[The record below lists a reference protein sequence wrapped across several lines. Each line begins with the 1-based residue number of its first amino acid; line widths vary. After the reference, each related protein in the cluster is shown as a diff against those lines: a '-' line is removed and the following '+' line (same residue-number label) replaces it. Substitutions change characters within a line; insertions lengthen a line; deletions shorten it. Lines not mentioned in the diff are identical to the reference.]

1 MNALFNKRL
10 CRVALLLGTALIPQT
25 ALGNSVNSD
34 AERKFISAIDN
45 ISNSRI
51 DEALVQF
58 SELTREAPKFSLAKL
73 IYADLLAS
81 RSGIVRAIGDDSLL
95 AADKLK
101 ALKEEALARVKYHQQ
116 NAIDDNKLPKDLVQ
130 MTPDMPYAIM
140 VDINQSRLY
149 LFANKN
155 GEPKLIRDY
164 YASSGKAGADKYVKG
179 DNKTPLG
186 VYFITGRIP
195 ASKLPSKY
203 GAGALPLNYPNS
215 LDLQMNKTGNG
226 IWLHGSPVETYSRP
240 PQASEGCVSLT
251 NIDFTE
257 LDALVNIK
265 TTPVVIGRNL
275 KWVDKVQW
283 RKQQLEFNQLIKDWE
298 ADWESREAQKY
309 ITYYSPDFKT
319 HKDDF
324 TSWTTRRARAN
335 AQKAYININISNLS
349 LFTYPDE
356 PGMLVA
362 SFSQEYQSDNYQGK
376 EFKRQYWRKE
386 GSAWK
391 VVYEGLPSKGNP

>member
-1 MNALFNKRL
+1 MNALITKRVS
-10 CRVALLLGTALIPQT
+10 RAILLLTTILLPQLAL
-25 ALGNSVNSD
+25 AENVNSD

-45 ISNSRI
+45 ISNNRI
-51 DEALVQF
+51 DEAISQF
-58 SELTREAPKFSLAKL
+58 SELTRQAPKFSLAKL

-81 RSGIVRAIGDDSLL
+81 RSGVVRAIDTNSYLEPS
-95 AADKLK
+95 KLK

-116 NAIDDNKLPKDLVQ
+116 KNIENRLPKDLVQ
-130 MTPDMPYAIM
+130 MTPDMPYAIV
-140 VDINQSRLY
+140 VDITQSRLY
-149 LFANKN
+149 LFANE
-155 GEPKLIRDY
+155 GGVPKLMKDY

-251 NIDFTE
+251 NIDFAE
-257 LDALVNIK
+257 LDSLVNIK
-265 TTPVVIGRNL
+265 TTPVVIGRNIQ
-275 KWVDKVQW
+275 WVEREQW
-283 RKQQLEFNQLIKDWE
+283 LAQQSEFNKLIKDWE
-298 ADWESREAQKY
+298 AAWESREADKY
-309 ITYYSPDFKT
+309 ITNYSTDFKT
-319 HKDDF
+319 HKDNF
-324 TSWTTRRARAN
+324 TSWTTRRSRAN
-335 AQKAYININISNLS
+335 ARKAFINIEIRDLS
-349 LFTYPDE
+349 LFTYPDD
-356 PGMLVA
+356 PGLLVA
-362 SFSQEYQSDNYQGK
+362 SFSQEYRSNKYEGT

-386 GSAWK
+386 SDGWK

>member
-1 MNALFNKRL
+1 MNALLYKNASR
-10 CRVALLLGTALIPQT
+10 ALLLLTTLLWSQLAGAEGI
-25 ALGNSVNSD
+25 NSD

-45 ISNSRI
+45 IGNNRI
-51 DEALVQF
+51 DEAILQF
-58 SELTREAPKFSLAKL
+58 SQLTREAPKFSLAKL

-81 RSGIVRAIGDDSLL
+81 RSGVFSALNGQNHL
-95 AADKLK
+95 APEKLQ
-101 ALKEEALARVKYHQQ
+101 ALKQEALARVKYHQQ
-116 NAIDDNKLPKDLVQ
+116 KQLHDKLPKDLVQ
-130 MTPDMPYAIM
+130 MTADMPYAIM
-140 VDINQSRLY
+140 VDISLSRLY
-149 LFANKN
+149 VFANHK

-195 ASKLPSKY
+195 GSKLPSKY

-251 NIDFTE
+251 NIDFAE
-257 LDALVNIK
+257 LDRLVNIK
-265 TTPVVIGRNL
+265 TTPVIIGRSL
-275 KWVDKVQW
+275 KWVDKTQW
-283 RKQQLEFNQLIKDWE
+283 REQQLAFKQLIEDWE
-298 ADWESREAQKY
+298 KDWESREPQKY
-309 ITYYSPDFKT
+309 ITNYSFDFKT
-319 HKDDF
+319 DRDNF
-324 TSWTTRRARAN
+324 TSWTTRRSKAN
-335 AQKAYININISNLS
+335 MRKAFININIKNLS

-356 PGMLVA
+356 DGLLVA
-362 SFSQEYQSDNYQGK
+362 SFNQEYRSNNYEGS

-386 GSAWK
+386 SDGWK
-391 VVYEGLPSKGNP
+391 VVYEGQPSRGNP